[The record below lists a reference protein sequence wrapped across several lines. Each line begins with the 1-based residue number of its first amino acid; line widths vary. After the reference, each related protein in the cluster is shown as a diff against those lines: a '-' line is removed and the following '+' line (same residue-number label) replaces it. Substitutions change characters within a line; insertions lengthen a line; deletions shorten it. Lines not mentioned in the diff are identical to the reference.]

1 MTELTCIVCPMGCTL
16 QITEEAGGITVTG
29 NSCPRGAQ
37 FGKAELT
44 DPHRSLTTT
53 VHTTMAALPLLPVRT
68 DGEIPKAMV
77 AQAMAELAK
86 LRVDHPVKAGEVVL
100 PDLLGTGVAVI
111 ATATMP
117 ETDEIKRAESR

>member
-16 QITEEAGGITVTG
+16 QVAQGADGITVTG

-53 VHTTMAALPLLPVRT
+53 VHTTLATLPLLPVRT
-68 DGEIPKAMV
+68 DGEIPKALV
-77 AQAMAELAK
+77 PKAMAALAK
-86 LRVDHPVKAGEVVL
+86 VLIEHPVKAGDVIL
-100 PDLLGTGVAVI
+100 PDLLGSGIDVI
-111 ATATMP
+111 ATATAT
-117 ETDEIKRAESR
+117 E